1 MSYDVNACPEDEAV
15 REYGE
20 DIANCTVT
28 GKAAPKPGNF
38 VLILTAANAA
48 AESSRQQCAPDW
60 TEERD
65 NALDNWG

>member
-1 MSYDVNACPEDEAV
+1 
-15 REYGE
+15 
-20 DIANCTVT
+20 
-28 GKAAPKPGNF
+28 
-38 VLILTAANAA
+38 LTAANAA